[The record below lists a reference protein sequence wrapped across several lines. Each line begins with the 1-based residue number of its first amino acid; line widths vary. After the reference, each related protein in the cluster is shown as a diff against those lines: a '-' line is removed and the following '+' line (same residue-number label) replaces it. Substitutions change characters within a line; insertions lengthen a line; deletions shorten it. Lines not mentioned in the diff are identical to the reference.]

1 MAVLIDDERFT
12 AWADLMR
19 RGETYGTLLKPDL
32 RAAVDA
38 VDVWIDDNTASYN
51 SALPLPART
60 ELTAKQKALLLM
72 AVVQRRFGV
81 A

>member
-1 MAVLIDDERFT
+1 MAALIDSERFT
-12 AWADLMR
+12 AWAELMR

-38 VDVWIDDNTASYN
+38 VDSWVNANTASFN
-51 SALPLPART
+51 AALPEPAKTQLDAR
-60 ELTAKQKALLLM
+60 QKALLLM